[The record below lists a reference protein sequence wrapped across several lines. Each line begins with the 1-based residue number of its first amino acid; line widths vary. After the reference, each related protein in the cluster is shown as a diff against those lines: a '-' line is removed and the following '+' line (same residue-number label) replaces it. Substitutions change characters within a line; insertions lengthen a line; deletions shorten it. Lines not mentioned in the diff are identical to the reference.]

1 MPIPRLG
8 AIVGLP
14 IEAAILRF
22 RGHGAFAAP
31 DWVAVARADA
41 GRAEFLSNEL
51 IGRGADALLS
61 FGIAGGT
68 DPALPPGA
76 IVVASEIVLTD
87 GTRSPTDA
95 AWRQAVLTQLMQL
108 RGPGL
113 HEAAIGGRDRGGAG
127 PVVQQQWD

>member
-1 MPIPRLG
+1 MARLG

-22 RGHGAFAAP
+22 RGRGAFAAP

-51 IGRGADALLS
+51 IGRGAGGLLS

-68 DPALPPGA
+68 DPALRPGA
-76 IVVASEIVLTD
+76 IVVATEIVRFD
-87 GTRSPTDA
+87 GSRAPTDA
-95 AWRQAVLTQLMQL
+95 PWRRAVLARL
-108 RGPGL
+108 RGL
-113 HEAAIGGRDRGGAG
+113 DLCEAPIGGSDRM
-127 PVVQQQWD
+127 VVTPADKQQWRS

>member
-51 IGRGADALLS
+51 VGRGADALLS

-68 DPALPPGA
+68 DPALRPGA
-76 IVVASEIVLTD
+76 IVVATEVVRFD
-87 GTRSPTDA
+87 GTRAPTDA
-95 AWRQAVLTQLMQL
+95 SWRQAGLSRL
-108 RGPGL
+108 PGL
-113 HEAAIGGRDRGGAG
+113 DLHQAAIGGRDRMGGPAG
-127 PVVQQQWD
+127 GKQERGA